1 MPFLDQIQARVEEL
15 TRRHNAAASKQ
26 SKLSG
31 ILEGKKQELLRL
43 RQEIVDAGF
52 DPKTLREEQVRL
64 KDELE
69 KLMAKFDAELA
80 VVERAQDEY
89 EK

>member
-1 MPFLDQIQARVEEL
+1 MASLEQIQARVEDL
-15 TRRHNAAASKQ
+15 TRRHQAAASKQ

-43 RQEIVDAGF
+43 KQEIVDAGF

-69 KLMAKFDAELA
+69 QLMSKFDSELT